1 MKESDDKIIITR
13 IFDAPRDL
21 VWKAWTTP
29 ELVKEWWGPKDF
41 TAPSI
46 QMDFRVGGKYLFCM
60 HGPKG
65 TEFDKDF
72 WSAGRFKEI
81 VPKKKIVSTDF
92 FSDEKGNKVNPTTYG
107 LDPAY
112 PPEATVIVT
121 FESVLDDQTKLTIEY
136 PRPASDAAFEAMK
149 KSRMEDGW
157 NSSFDKL
164 QKTLNESQ
172 TMCETV
178 CETK

>member
-1 MKESDDKIIITR
+1 M
-13 IFDAPRDL
+13 
-21 VWKAWTTP
+21 
-29 ELVKEWWGPKDF
+29 
-41 TAPSI
+41 
-46 QMDFRVGGKYLFCM
+46 
-60 HGPKG
+60 
-65 TEFDKDF
+65 
-72 WSAGRFKEI
+72 
-81 VPKKKIVSTDF
+81 
-92 FSDEKGNKVNPTTYG
+92 
-107 LDPAY
+107 
-112 PPEATVIVT
+112 IVT

-172 TMCETV
+172 TMCENV

>member
-72 WSAGRFKEI
+72 WSAGRFK
-81 VPKKKIVSTDF
+81 
-92 FSDEKGNKVNPTTYG
+92 
-107 LDPAY
+107 
-112 PPEATVIVT
+112 
-121 FESVLDDQTKLTIEY
+121 
-136 PRPASDAAFEAMK
+136 
-149 KSRMEDGW
+149 
-157 NSSFDKL
+157 
-164 QKTLNESQ
+164 
-172 TMCETV
+172 
-178 CETK
+178 